1 MKAAVIQGYG
11 GTDQFEI
18 QDLPCP
24 EPGSGE
30 ILIRLRAAG
39 VNPLDWKIRQGK
51 LRYVMPARFPL
62 VLGFD
67 AAGVVEAVGPEV
79 TGFEPG
85 DRVYAYLDRRH
96 GGAYAGF
103 AVTREAVAAPIP
115 ESLSFEEA
123 AAIPLASLTA
133 LQALRDKGEVQPGDE
148 VLINGASGGVGHF
161 AVQIARILG
170 ARVTAVASGPH
181 REMLLALGADRFID
195 YQEED
200 FLERDETYRII
211 FDVVGNLSFQECD
224 PLLAEHGVYITTQ
237 TGPGAWLSSVKT
249 SFAAG
254 FSEEARKSRVIVVH
268 PDGADLDEIS
278 GWVTR
283 GLLRPAIDQVF
294 PLEEIGKAHEA
305 VESGHTRGKVVIRI
319 EGAD

>member
-11 GTDQFEI
+11 GADRFEI

-24 EPGSGE
+24 EPGGGE
-30 ILIRLRAAG
+30 ILIRIRAAG
-39 VNPLDWKIRQGK
+39 VNPLDCKIREGN

-79 TGFEPG
+79 TDFEPG
-85 DRVYAYLDRRH
+85 DRVYAYLDQRH

-103 AVTREAVAAPIP
+103 AVARQAVASPIP
-115 ESLSFEEA
+115 EALSFEEA
-123 AAIPLASLTA
+123 AVLPLASLTA
-133 LQALRDKGEVQPGDE
+133 LQALRDKGEVQPADE
-148 VLINGASGGVGHF
+148 VLIHGASGGVGHL

-195 YQEED
+195 YLEED
-200 FLERDETYRII
+200 FLDRDETYRII
-211 FDVVGNLSFQECD
+211 FDVVGNLSFQDCD
-224 PLLAEHGVYITTQ
+224 PVLAERGVYITTR
-237 TGPGAWLSSVKT
+237 TGPGAWLSAVKT
-249 SFAAG
+249 SIAG
-254 FSEEARKSRVIVVH
+254 FSGEARRSRMIMVH

-283 GLLRPAIDQVF
+283 GLLRPVIDQVF
-294 PLEEIGKAHEA
+294 PLEEIRQAHEA
-305 VESGHTRGKVVIRI
+305 VESGHTRGKVVIRV